1 MYPILD
7 FYEMLKKKAS
17 ILVTKSSFG
26 FTLDLKNMFTFDKP
40 LELLRVIVNIHWVD
54 FFVVRYPRLL
64 GGQRSSMLYIMPLLA
79 RSCIF

>member
-54 FFVVRYPRLL
+54 FFVVCSLLTLQLMIRLVIL
-64 GGQRSSMLYIMPLLA
+64 FLILA
-79 RSCIF
+79 